1 MLGLFFGGCA
11 IVLQVLAMTIMMSA
25 ARTTNKLTRDIEDKS
40 LFQDVRRNRAVSI
53 FICIGYSVDYAVD
66 LVFTSLLLNGKIDYY
81 QQQFGAIF
89 GRSVLV
95 VCVFMA
101 FAILMKT
108 FMTYQIQIIE
118 ADEKAKRK

>member
-1 MLGLFFGGCA
+1 
-11 IVLQVLAMTIMMSA
+11 MSA